1 MSGERE
7 TEPGPGPGDGPGPSD
22 GADETGQ
29 ITARALKLL
38 ADRGQTVAAAESL
51 TGGLVAAELT
61 AAPGASATVRGSV
74 TAYATEV
81 KHEVLGVDG
90 GLLRERGAVDAEVA
104 RQMAAGVRRA
114 LGTDWGVA
122 TTGVAGPEP
131 QDGKPVGMVYVAV
144 AGPEVPGGAD
154 TADAADTPAGP
165 EERGRG
171 ARPVALRLSLDG
183 DRAEIRDG
191 SVRAVIRLLL
201 SELMEN
207 APTKDT
213 EHSGGNGCLQ
223 P

>member
-1 MSGERE
+1 MSGKGEAG
-7 TEPGPGPGDGPGPSD
+7 PGPGPGPG
-22 GADETGQ
+22 GGVGETGE
-29 ITARALKLL
+29 ITTQALKLL

-90 GLLRERGAVDAEVA
+90 RLLRERGAVDAEVA
-104 RQMAAGVRRA
+104 RQMAAGVRRV
-114 LGTDWGVA
+114 LGADWGVA

-144 AGPEVPGGAD
+144 AGPEVPGAAD
-154 TADAADTPAGP
+154 TADTPAGS
-165 EERGRG
+165 EVAGRG
-171 ARPVALRLSLDG
+171 TRPVALRLSLDG

-201 SELMEN
+201 GELMEN

>member
-1 MSGERE
+1 M
-7 TEPGPGPGDGPGPSD
+7 
-22 GADETGQ
+22 
-29 ITARALKLL
+29 TARALKLL

-144 AGPEVPGGAD
+144 AGPEVPGPEVPGAAD
-154 TADAADTPAGP
+154 TADAADTPAGS

-171 ARPVALRLSLDG
+171 TRPVALRLSLDG

>member
-1 MSGERE
+1 M
-7 TEPGPGPGDGPGPSD
+7 
-22 GADETGQ
+22 
-29 ITARALKLL
+29 TAQALKLL

-90 GLLRERGAVDAEVA
+90 ELLRERGAIDAEVA
-104 RQMAAGVRRA
+104 RQMAAGVRRV

-122 TTGVAGPEP
+122 TTGVAGPET

-144 AGPEVPGGAD
+144 AGPEEA
-154 TADAADTPAGP
+154 
-165 EERGRG
+165 GRG
-171 ARPVALRLSLDG
+171 TRPVALRLSLDG
-183 DRAEIRDG
+183 DRTEIRDG
-191 SVRAVIRLLL
+191 SVRAVIQLLL

-213 EHSGGNGCLQ
+213 EHGGGKGCLQ